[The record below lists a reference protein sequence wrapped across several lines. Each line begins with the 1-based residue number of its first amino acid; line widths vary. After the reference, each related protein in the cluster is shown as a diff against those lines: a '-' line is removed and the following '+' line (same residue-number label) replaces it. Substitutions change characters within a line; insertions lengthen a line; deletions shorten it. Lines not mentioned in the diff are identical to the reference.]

1 MSKTE
6 IEITYNI
13 KTNFLEYMRVHKSV
27 KKFKG
32 AASKTKYG
40 PIYPSNA
47 LAIGTHLKGTKKFRK
62 VLTDVNKD
70 LNESLSKKWD
80 QKLNVVITGQD
91 WSKIFKTVS
100 IQYKITT

>member
-6 IEITYNI
+6 IETTYNI

-32 AASKTKYG
+32 AASKTNYG

-47 LAIGTHLKGTKKFRK
+47 LATGTHLKGTKTFRK

-70 LNESLSKKWD
+70 LNESLSKSGIRNLMW
-80 QKLNVVITGQD
+80 
-91 WSKIFKTVS
+91 
-100 IQYKITT
+100 